1 MVNIFITGATGYIG
15 GDTLYELYN
24 KHPEYSYTALVRT
37 AEKGKSV
44 TDKFPKVKTVQGDN
58 DSSDLLKEEAS
69 KADIVIRE
77 FLLPLDWSIKYTNN
91 TTDTADAS
99 DHEAA
104 AKSIAEG
111 LASGHTA
118 SKPGYWLHT
127 GGTGI
132 LTYFDSS
139 ADKFGEHTDKVFDDL
154 DGVHELI
161 NLPQKAF
168 HKNVD
173 QIVINAGTNASGVVK
188 TAIICPPTIYGDG
201 RGPSLTRGRQV
212 YELARSVL
220 EIQAAPIIGGG
231 KAMWNNIHVHDLA
244 RAFVLLVEEA
254 ASNNTNPKLWGPNG
268 YYFTENGEHVWG
280 ELSKVVAES
289 AKEQGLIKE
298 VKTQQMDMETAKET
312 AGFEAVSWGWN
323 SRGKGRRFK
332 EVLGWKPQERSIED
346 EVPTIVKN
354 EYERLQKEK
363 K

>member
-69 KADIVIRE
+69 KADIVIH
-77 FLLPLDWSIKYTNN
+77 
-91 TTDTADAS
+91 TADAS
-99 DHEAA
+99 DHEGA
-104 AKSIAEG
+104 AKAIAEG
-111 LASGHTA
+111 LASGHSA

-154 DGVHELI
+154 DGVGELI
-161 NLPQKAF
+161 GLPQEAF

-173 QIVINAGTNASGVVK
+173 QIVINAGTNASGAVK
-188 TAIICPPTIYGDG
+188 TAIVCPPTIYGDG

-212 YELARSVL
+212 YELAKSVL

-231 KAMWNNIHVHDLA
+231 KAMWNNVHVHDLA

-254 ASNNTNPKLWGPNG
+254 AKNNTDPKLWGQNG

-280 ELSKVVAES
+280 DLSKVVAEA
-289 AKEQGLIKE
+289 AKQQGLIKE
-298 VKTQQMDMETAKET
+298 VKSEQMDMETAKKT

-323 SRGKGRRFK
+323 SRGKARRFK
-332 EVLGWKPQERSIED
+332 ELLGWKPQEQSIED

-354 EYERLQKEK
+354 EHERLQQEK

>member
-37 AEKGKSV
+37 EEKGKSV

-58 DSSDLLKEEAS
+58 DSGDLLKEEAS
-69 KADIVIRE
+69 KADIVIH
-77 FLLPLDWSIKYTNN
+77 
-91 TTDTADAS
+91 TADAS
-99 DHEAA
+99 DHEGA

-111 LASGHTA
+111 LASGHSA

-154 DGVHELI
+154 DGVAELI
-161 NLPQKAF
+161 NLPQEAF

-173 QIVINAGTNASGVVK
+173 QIVINAGTNASGAVK
-188 TAIICPPTIYGDG
+188 TAIVCPPTIYGDG

-212 YELARSVL
+212 YELAKSVL
-220 EIQAAPIIGGG
+220 EIQAAPVIGGG
-231 KAMWNNIHVHDLA
+231 EAMWNNVHVHDLS

-254 ASNNTNPKLWGPNG
+254 AKNNTDTKLWGSNG

-289 AKEQGLIKE
+289 AKEQGLLKE
-298 VKTQQMDMETAKET
+298 VKTEQMDMETAKKT

-323 SRGKGRRFK
+323 SRGKARRFK
-332 EVLGWKPQERSIED
+332 ELLGWKPQERSIED

-354 EYERLQKEK
+354 EHERLQQEK

>member
-1 MVNIFITGATGYIG
+1 M
-15 GDTLYELYN
+15 
-24 KHPEYSYTALVRT
+24 
-37 AEKGKSV
+37 
-44 TDKFPKVKTVQGDN
+44 
-58 DSSDLLKEEAS
+58 
-69 KADIVIRE
+69 
-77 FLLPLDWSIKYTNN
+77 
-91 TTDTADAS
+91 TDTADAS
-99 DHEAA
+99 DHEGA

-111 LASGHTA
+111 LASGHSA

-154 DGVHELI
+154 DGVDELI
-161 NLPQKAF
+161 GLPQEAF

-173 QIVINAGTNASGVVK
+173 QIVINAGTNASGAIK
-188 TAIICPPTIYGDG
+188 TAIVCPPTIYGDG

-220 EIQAAPIIGGG
+220 EIQAAPVIGGG
-231 KAMWNNIHVHDLA
+231 KAMWNNVHVHDLA

-254 ASNNTNPKLWGPNG
+254 ANNNTDPKLWGSNG

-289 AKEQGLIKE
+289 AKEQGFLKE
-298 VKTQQMDMETAKET
+298 VKTEQMDMETAKKT

-323 SRGKGRRFK
+323 SRGKARRFK
-332 EVLGWKPQERSIED
+332 EVLGWKPQEKSIED
-346 EVPTIVKN
+346 EVPAIVKN
-354 EYERLQKEK
+354 EHERLQQEK

>member
-37 AEKGKSV
+37 PEKGKSV

-69 KADIVIRE
+69 KADIVIH
-77 FLLPLDWSIKYTNN
+77 
-91 TTDTADAS
+91 TADAS
-99 DHEAA
+99 DHEGA
-104 AKSIAEG
+104 AKAIAEG
-111 LASGHTA
+111 LASGHSA

-139 ADKFGEHTDKVFDDL
+139 ADKLGEHTDKVFDDL
-154 DGVHELI
+154 DGVDELI
-161 NLPQKAF
+161 DLPKEAF

-173 QIVINAGTNASGVVK
+173 EIVINAGTNASGVVK
-188 TAIICPPTIYGDG
+188 TAIVCPPTIYGDG

-212 YELARSVL
+212 YELAKTVL
-220 EIQAAPIIGGG
+220 DIQAAPLIGGG
-231 KAMWNNIHVHDLA
+231 KAMWNNVHVHDLA

-254 ASNNTNPKLWGPNG
+254 AKNNTDSKLWGKNG

-280 ELSKVVAES
+280 DLSKVIAES
-289 AKEQGLIKE
+289 AKQQGLLKE
-298 VKTQQMDMETAKET
+298 VKSEQMDMETAKKT

-323 SRGKGRRFK
+323 SRGKARRFK

-354 EYERLQKEK
+354 EHGRMQQKK

>member
-69 KADIVIRE
+69 KADIVIH
-77 FLLPLDWSIKYTNN
+77 
-91 TTDTADAS
+91 TADAS
-99 DHEAA
+99 DHEGA
-104 AKSIAEG
+104 AKAIAEG
-111 LASGHTA
+111 LASGHNA

-154 DGVHELI
+154 DGVAELI
-161 NLPQKAF
+161 NLPQEAF

-173 QIVINAGTNASGVVK
+173 QIVINAGTNASGAVK
-188 TAIICPPTIYGDG
+188 TAIVCPPTIYGDG

-212 YELARSVL
+212 YELAKSVL

-231 KAMWNNIHVHDLA
+231 KAMWNNVHVHDLA

-254 ASNNTNPKLWGPNG
+254 AKNNTDPKLWGQNG

-280 ELSKVVAES
+280 DLSKVVAEA
-289 AKEQGLIKE
+289 AKQQGLIKE
-298 VKTQQMDMETAKET
+298 VKSEQMDMETAKKT

-323 SRGKGRRFK
+323 SRGKARRFK
-332 EVLGWKPQERSIED
+332 ELLGWKPQEQSIEN

-354 EYERLQKEK
+354 EHERLQQEK

>member
-37 AEKGKSV
+37 PEKGKSV

-69 KADIVIRE
+69 KADIVIH
-77 FLLPLDWSIKYTNN
+77 
-91 TTDTADAS
+91 TADAS
-99 DHEAA
+99 DHEGA
-104 AKSIAEG
+104 AKAIAEG
-111 LASGHTA
+111 LASGHSA

-139 ADKFGEHTDKVFDDL
+139 ADKLGEHTDKVFDDL
-154 DGVHELI
+154 DGVDELVG
-161 NLPQKAF
+161 LPKDAF

-173 QIVINAGTNASGVVK
+173 EIVINAGTNASGTIK
-188 TAIICPPTIYGDG
+188 TAIVCPPTIYGDG

-212 YELARSVL
+212 YELAKTVL
-220 EIQAAPIIGGG
+220 DIQAAPIVGGG
-231 KAMWNNIHVHDLA
+231 KAMWNNVHVHDLS
-244 RAFVLLVEEA
+244 RAFILLVEEA
-254 ASNNTNPKLWGPNG
+254 AKNNTDPKLWGQNG

-289 AKEQGLIKE
+289 AKQQGLLKE
-298 VKTQQMDMETAKET
+298 VKTEQMDMETAKKT
-312 AGFEAVSWGWN
+312 AGFEAISWGWN
-323 SRGKGRRFK
+323 SRGKARRFK
-332 EVLGWKPQERSIED
+332 EILGWKPQERSIED

-354 EYERLQKEK
+354 EHERMQQEK

>member
-37 AEKGKSV
+37 SEKGKSV

-58 DSSDLLKEEAS
+58 DSSDLLKKEAS
-69 KADIVIRE
+69 KADIVIH
-77 FLLPLDWSIKYTNN
+77 
-91 TTDTADAS
+91 TADAS
-99 DHEAA
+99 DHEGA
-104 AKSIAEG
+104 AKAIAEG
-111 LASGHTA
+111 LASGHSA

-139 ADKFGEHTDKVFDDL
+139 ADKLGEHTDKVFDDL
-154 DGVHELI
+154 DGVDELI
-161 NLPQKAF
+161 GLPKDAF

-173 QIVINAGTNASGVVK
+173 EIVINAGTNASGVIK
-188 TAIICPPTIYGDG
+188 TAIVCPPTIYGDG

-212 YELARSVL
+212 YELAKTVL
-220 EIQAAPIIGGG
+220 DIQAAPIIGGG
-231 KAMWNNIHVHDLA
+231 KAMWNNVHVHDLS

-254 ASNNTNPKLWGPNG
+254 AKNNTDTKLWGKNG

-280 ELSKVVAES
+280 DLSKVIAES
-289 AKEQGLIKE
+289 AKQQGLLKE
-298 VKTQQMDMETAKET
+298 VKTEQMDMETAKKT
-312 AGFEAVSWGWN
+312 AGFEAISWGWN
-323 SRGKGRRFK
+323 SRGKARRFK

-346 EVPTIVKN
+346 EVPTIVKK
-354 EYERLQKEK
+354 EHERMQQQKE
-363 K
+363 

>member
-44 TDKFPKVKTVQGDN
+44 TDKFPKVRTVQGDN

-69 KADIVIRE
+69 KADIVIH
-77 FLLPLDWSIKYTNN
+77 
-91 TTDTADAS
+91 TADAS
-99 DHEAA
+99 DHEGA
-104 AKSIAEG
+104 AKAIAEG
-111 LASGHTA
+111 LASGHSA

-154 DGVHELI
+154 DGVDELI
-161 NLPQKAF
+161 GLPQEAF

-173 QIVINAGTNASGVVK
+173 QIVINAGTNASGAIK
-188 TAIICPPTIYGDG
+188 TAIVCPPTIYGDG

-212 YELARSVL
+212 YELAKTVL
-220 EIQAAPIIGGG
+220 EIQAAPVIGGG
-231 KAMWNNIHVHDLA
+231 KAMWNNVHVHDLA

-254 ASNNTNPKLWGPNG
+254 ANNNTDPKLWGNNG

-289 AKEQGLIKE
+289 AKEQGLLKE
-298 VKTQQMDMETAKET
+298 VQTEQMDMETAKKT

-323 SRGKGRRFK
+323 SRGKARRFK

-354 EYERLQKEK
+354 EHERLQQEK

>member
-15 GDTLYELYN
+15 GDTLYELYH

-69 KADIVIRE
+69 KADIVIH
-77 FLLPLDWSIKYTNN
+77 
-91 TTDTADAS
+91 TADAS
-99 DHEAA
+99 DHEGA
-104 AKSIAEG
+104 AKAIAEG
-111 LASGHTA
+111 LASGHNA

-139 ADKFGEHTDKVFDDL
+139 ADKLGEHTDKVFDDL
-154 DGVHELI
+154 DGVAELI
-161 NLPQKAF
+161 GLPQEAF

-173 QIVINAGTNASGVVK
+173 QIVINAGTNASGAIK
-188 TAIICPPTIYGDG
+188 TAIVCPPTIYGDG

-212 YELARSVL
+212 YELAKTVL

-231 KAMWNNIHVHDLA
+231 KAIWNNVHVHDLA

-254 ASNNTNPKLWGPNG
+254 ANNNTDPKLWGNNG

-280 ELSKVVAES
+280 DLSKVVAES
-289 AKEQGLIKE
+289 AKQQGLLKE
-298 VKTQQMDMETAKET
+298 VKSEQMDMETAKKT
-312 AGFEAVSWGWN
+312 AGFEAISWGWN
-323 SRGKGRRFK
+323 SRGKARRFK

-354 EYERLQKEK
+354 EHQRLQQEK

>member
-37 AEKGKSV
+37 PEKGKSV

-69 KADIVIRE
+69 KADIVIH
-77 FLLPLDWSIKYTNN
+77 
-91 TTDTADAS
+91 TADAS
-99 DHEAA
+99 DHEGA
-104 AKSIAEG
+104 AKAIAEG
-111 LASGHTA
+111 LASGHSA

-139 ADKFGEHTDKVFDDL
+139 ADKFGEHTDKVFGDL
-154 DGVHELI
+154 DGVDELI
-161 NLPQKAF
+161 NLPKEAF

-173 QIVINAGTNASGVVK
+173 EIVINAGTNAGSAVK
-188 TAIICPPTIYGDG
+188 TAIVCPPTIYGDG

-212 YELARSVL
+212 YELAKSVL
-220 EIQAAPIIGGG
+220 EIQAGPLIGGG
-231 KAMWNNIHVHDLA
+231 KAMWNNVHVHDLS

-254 ASNNTNPKLWGPNG
+254 AKNNTDPKLWGSNG

-289 AKEQGLIKE
+289 AKQQGFLKE
-298 VKTQQMDMETAKET
+298 VKMEQMDMETAKKT

-323 SRGKGRRFK
+323 SRGKARRFK

-354 EYERLQKEK
+354 EHERLQQEK

>member
-44 TDKFPKVKTVQGDN
+44 TDKFPKVRTVQGDN

-69 KADIVIRE
+69 KADIVIH
-77 FLLPLDWSIKYTNN
+77 
-91 TTDTADAS
+91 TADAS
-99 DHEAA
+99 DHEGA
-104 AKSIAEG
+104 AKAIAEG
-111 LASGHTA
+111 LASGHNA

-154 DGVHELI
+154 DGVDELI
-161 NLPQKAF
+161 GLPQEAF

-173 QIVINAGTNASGVVK
+173 QIVINAGTNASGAIK
-188 TAIICPPTIYGDG
+188 TAIVCPPTIYGDG

-212 YELARSVL
+212 YELAKTVL
-220 EIQAAPIIGGG
+220 EIQAAPVIGGG
-231 KAMWNNIHVHDLA
+231 KAMWNNVHVHDLA

-254 ASNNTNPKLWGPNG
+254 ANNNTDPKLWGNNG

-289 AKEQGLIKE
+289 AKEQGLLKE
-298 VKTQQMDMETAKET
+298 VQTEQMDMETAKKT

-323 SRGKGRRFK
+323 SRGKARRFK

-354 EYERLQKEK
+354 EHERLQQEK

>member
-69 KADIVIRE
+69 KADIVIH
-77 FLLPLDWSIKYTNN
+77 
-91 TTDTADAS
+91 TADAS
-99 DHEAA
+99 DHEGA
-104 AKSIAEG
+104 AKAIAEG
-111 LASGHTA
+111 LASGHSA

-139 ADKFGEHTDKVFDDL
+139 ADKLGEHTDKVFDDL
-154 DGVHELI
+154 DGVDELI
-161 NLPQKAF
+161 GLPKEAF

-173 QIVINAGTNASGVVK
+173 EIVINAGTNASGVVK
-188 TAIICPPTIYGDG
+188 TAIVCPPTIYGDG

-212 YELARSVL
+212 YELAKTVL
-220 EIQAAPIIGGG
+220 DIQAAPVIGGG
-231 KAMWNNIHVHDLA
+231 KAMWNNVHVHDLA

-254 ASNNTNPKLWGPNG
+254 AKNNTDSKLWGKNG

-280 ELSKVVAES
+280 DLSKVIAES
-289 AKEQGLIKE
+289 AKQQGLLKE
-298 VKTQQMDMETAKET
+298 VKSEQMDMETAKKT

-323 SRGKGRRFK
+323 SRGKARRFK

-354 EYERLQKEK
+354 EHERMQQEK

>member
-37 AEKGKSV
+37 PEKGKSV

-69 KADIVIRE
+69 KADIVIH
-77 FLLPLDWSIKYTNN
+77 
-91 TTDTADAS
+91 TADAS
-99 DHEAA
+99 DHEGA
-104 AKSIAEG
+104 AKAIAEG
-111 LASGHTA
+111 LASGHSA

-154 DGVHELI
+154 DGVDELI
-161 NLPQKAF
+161 GLPKEAF

-173 QIVINAGTNASGVVK
+173 EIVINAGTNASGVVK
-188 TAIICPPTIYGDG
+188 TAIVCPPTIYGDG

-212 YELARSVL
+212 YELAKTVL
-220 EIQAAPIIGGG
+220 DIQAAPLIGGG
-231 KAMWNNIHVHDLA
+231 KAMWNNVHVHDLA

-254 ASNNTNPKLWGPNG
+254 AKNNTDSKLWGKNG

-280 ELSKVVAES
+280 DLSKVIAES
-289 AKEQGLIKE
+289 AKQQGLLKE
-298 VKTQQMDMETAKET
+298 VKTEQMDMETAKKT

-323 SRGKGRRFK
+323 SRGKARRFK
-332 EVLGWKPQERSIED
+332 EVLGWKPQEQSIED
-346 EVPTIVKN
+346 EVPKIVQN
-354 EYERLQKEK
+354 EHERMQQEK